1 MRTNLIKKG
10 DDHLRYEI
18 REIVEIANEMVR
30 LGVDPM
36 IWENI
41 GDPVAK
47 GERLPDWMKGIVQE
61 ATKDD
66 RTYAYCPT
74 KGDIEARRFV
84 LEHFSDASIC
94 TEEDIMFFNGLG
106 DAINKIFSNLSSHAR
121 VIGPNPTYP
130 SHATAEAMHHGG
142 THITYPLKM
151 DDGGR
156 IDLVA
161 LEESVRTNE
170 EIVGI
175 LVINP
180 NNPLGVVHSREDLEA
195 VVAIAREYR
204 CFLLFDEIYQHLVFD
219 PSKIV
224 RLSEII
230 GDVPGISMKG
240 VSKEIPW
247 PGSRCGWIE
256 VYNADHDANFRGYI
270 NTIVISKMLE
280 VCSTTLP
287 QVVFPKIVT
296 HPEFKAFMASRLDK
310 YARRAKTALAIF
322 EGSAVL
328 KPVVPDG
335 VFYLTV
341 VIDTAAFPRT
351 ATLESRNDAVRAYVD
366 KLLGDP
372 SLRTDKRFAYEL
384 LGAEGVCVVPLSG
397 FSSPIDGFRM
407 TLLENDDALFEET
420 CVRIRRAADAY
431 FQPV

>member
-18 REIVEIANEMVR
+18 REIVEIANEMVK

-195 VVAIAREYR
+195 VVAIAREHR

-351 ATLESRNDAVRAYVD
+351 AALESRNDAVRAYVD